1 VAGETEKGRGNDYV
15 KLAFTAQKW
24 QGNSV
29 SRIIPTTI
37 LHL

>member
-1 VAGETEKGRGNDYV
+1 MAGETEKGRGNDYV

-29 SRIIPTTI
+29 SRIMLTTI
-37 LHL
+37 FHL